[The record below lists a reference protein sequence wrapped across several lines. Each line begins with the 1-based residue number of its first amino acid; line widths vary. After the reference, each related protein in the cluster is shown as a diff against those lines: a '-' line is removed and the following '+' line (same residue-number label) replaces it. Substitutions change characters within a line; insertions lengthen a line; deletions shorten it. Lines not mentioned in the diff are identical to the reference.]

1 MTETKPP
8 VSSAVTPP
16 VTPVTPP
23 PVAEDNAPK
32 FIDCEVIGDTP
43 VDGVYKGGIVSLHPE
58 TAKAWVELELVKEVK
73 NAN

>member
-8 VSSAVTPP
+8 VSPPVSPP
-16 VTPVTPP
+16 VTASTTP

-43 VDGVYKGGIVSLHPE
+43 VDGVYKGGIVTLYPE

-73 NAN
+73 SAN